1 MGNGLGELRIFRIIG
16 LAAHNVHG
24 ETRHAQLLVAGG
36 VELGELGDGRH
47 LAQEPQSIEA
57 PLLQRAGRPRQL
69 CGPAD
74 LGFDLADE
82 LADLGRRGFSLF
94 ALNADQRGF
103 VFLIGEPDRERAV
116 GDKRDQNDREQQRDV
131 LEE

>member
-16 LAAHNVHG
+16 LAPDNVHG
-24 ETRHAQLLVAGG
+24 EPRHAQLLVARG

-47 LAQEPQSIEA
+47 LAQEPQPIEA

-74 LGFDLADE
+74 LGLDLADE
-82 LADLGRRGFSLF
+82 LADFGRRSFRLF

-103 VFLIGEPDRERAV
+103 VLLIGEPDRERAV
-116 GDKRDQNDREQQRDV
+116 GDKRDEHNREQQRDV
-131 LEE
+131 FEK